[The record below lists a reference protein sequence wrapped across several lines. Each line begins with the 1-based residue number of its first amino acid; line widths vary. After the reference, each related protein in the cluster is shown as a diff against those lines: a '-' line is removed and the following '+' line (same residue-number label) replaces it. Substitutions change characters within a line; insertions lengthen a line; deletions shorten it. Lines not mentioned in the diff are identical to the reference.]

1 MEYEIIKRHDLCMME
16 EIVNAKLQAGWELQ
30 GGVSISKDSNTLCYC
45 QAMIKHT
52 EVKINVQASKKV
64 NMISLREFLDSRTE

>member
-1 MEYEIIKRHDLCMME
+1 MME

-45 QAMIKHT
+45 QAMIKHA
-52 EVKINVQASKKV
+52 EFKMNVKDNIGSDFEALATLFSK
-64 NMISLREFLDSRTE
+64 LTR